1 MCKERTPVIVI
12 AGPTASGKTK
22 ISIDLAKKFNG
33 EIISAD
39 SKQIYIGMDIATA
52 VPSMDERSGIPHH
65 LMAFLDADNAFSV
78 ADYVKVAKDIISDI
92 NKRGKTPILV
102 GGTGLY
108 IDSLLN
114 NIEFSEIKSDPK
126 LREQLRDF
134 AEKNGGQALL
144 SMLYEIDKEYANK
157 LHEND
162 VLRIIR
168 AIEIYKITGK
178 TMTEQL
184 ILSRKNSRIYDP
196 CIIGL
201 DYKDRSL
208 LYDRINRR
216 VDQMIEMGI
225 IEEANEFSKKN
236 PSKTAVSA
244 IGHKELRGYLNGEE
258 ALSDALEKLKR
269 ETRRYAK
276 RQLTWFRKNDE
287 INWIYID
294 EMKDY
299 DDVFDTAVKIIND
312 SGILKKKSI

>member
-1 MCKERTPVIVI
+1 MCNERIPVIVI

-22 ISIDLAKKFNG
+22 LSIDLAKKFNG

-39 SKQIYIGMDIATA
+39 SKQIYKGMDIATA
-52 VPSMDERSGIPHH
+52 VPSIVERAGIPHH

-78 ADYVKVAKDIISDI
+78 ADYVKMAKKVIEGI
-92 NKRGKTPILV
+92 NKRGKTAIIT

-126 LREQLRDF
+126 LRAQLREY
-134 AEKNGGQALL
+134 AEKNGRRALL
-144 SMLYEIDKEYANK
+144 SMLYEIDEEYAGK

-184 ILSRKNSRIYDP
+184 VLSRRNSRIYDS

-201 DYKDRSL
+201 DYKNRKL

-216 VDQMIEMGI
+216 VDQMVEMGI
-225 IEEANEFSKKN
+225 IEEARSFSKQDL
-236 PSKTAVSA
+236 SKTAFSA
-244 IGHKELRGYLNGEE
+244 IGHKELRGYLNGDE
-258 ALSDALEKLKR
+258 ALSDALERLKR

-276 RQLTWFRKNDE
+276 RQLTWFRKNSE
-287 INWIYID
+287 IYWIYID

-299 DDVFDTAVKIIND
+299 ADVLDAAVKIIDD
-312 SGILKKKSI
+312 SGILNKTSI